1 MEQAIVGYHKDDE
14 NHWVAQLSCGHFQHV
29 RHQPPFVNRPWVE
42 TLTGRQEKVG
52 LSLNCVKCD
61 DGALVDIDET
71 IHGKCKMNIEI
82 VENPEPEFKAF
93 LDVKLAEF
101 NWQNWEVSE
110 RKPLAVQLKNEQGE
124 IIAGASARTFGDWLM
139 LDTLWVSETLRGKD
153 IGRQILEK
161 VELAAK
167 QRGCVKCILDT
178 LNFQAKPF
186 YEKYGYKVQWVQEN
200 YPKTG
205 CKYFMVKVL

>member
-1 MEQAIVGYHKDDE
+1 MIKHLI
-14 NHWVAQLSCGHFQHV
+14 QLVLH
-29 RHQPPFVNRPWVE
+29 
-42 TLTGRQEKVG
+42 
-52 LSLNCVKCD
+52 CVKCD
-61 DGALVDIDET
+61 DDTSVDIDEMK
-71 IHGKCKMNIEI
+71 HGKCKMNIEI
-82 VENPEPEFKAF
+82 IENPAPEFKAF
-93 LDVKLAEF
+93 LDAKLAEF

-110 RKPLAVQLKNEQGE
+110 RKPVAVQLKNDHGE

-153 IGRQILEK
+153 IGRQLLEK
-161 VELAAK
+161 IELAAK

-205 CKYFMVKVL
+205 CKYFMVKVF